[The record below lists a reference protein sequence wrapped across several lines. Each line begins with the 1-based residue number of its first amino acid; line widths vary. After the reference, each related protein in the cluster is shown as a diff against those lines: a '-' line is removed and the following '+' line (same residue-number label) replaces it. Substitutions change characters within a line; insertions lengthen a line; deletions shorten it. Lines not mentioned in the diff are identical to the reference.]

1 MALINRPAY
10 AELMQSGSIDI
21 ALSPQQVTIGSLLA
35 HVRRGD
41 VVRVHS
47 LRRGA
52 AEALEVIVHGTQGE
66 GRVIGK
72 RIENIPLPEGTTIA
86 AIARGDQVLIAHHD
100 TMIQRDDHV
109 ILFLTDRRHV
119 EAVER
124 LFDVPRR
131 HAR

>member
-1 MALINRPAY
+1 
-10 AELMQSGSIDI
+10 
-21 ALSPQQVTIGSLLA
+21 
-35 HVRRGD
+35 
-41 VVRVHS
+41 VHS